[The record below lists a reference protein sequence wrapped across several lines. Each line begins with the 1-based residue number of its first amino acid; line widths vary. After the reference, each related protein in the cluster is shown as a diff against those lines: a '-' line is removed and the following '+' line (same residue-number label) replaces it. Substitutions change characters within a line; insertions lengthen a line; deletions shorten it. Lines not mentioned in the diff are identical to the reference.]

1 MDLDEGEP
9 RLFARDA
16 VRKDTTRAYLEQ
28 EEEEL
33 RAQLTDPVGEEALGE
48 QLGES
53 TRENRKRR
61 KANVED
67 VEPRRSARLAK
78 KRVTLGG
85 TGLVD
90 NPEDLPYYMEAVES
104 GYAGPGQ
111 SDPAVLRG
119 KENEAT
125 ADLGGLQESV
135 EEEDMEDPEE
145 AMDQSAGGYEELELG
160 PED

>member
-1 MDLDEGEP
+1 M
-9 RLFARDA
+9 
-16 VRKDTTRAYLEQ
+16 RKDTTRAYLEQ

-33 RAQLTDPVGEEALGE
+33 RSQLADPVGEEALGE

-78 KRVTLGG
+78 KRVTLGD
-85 TGLVD
+85 TGPGD
-90 NPEDLPYYMEAVES
+90 NPENLPYYMEAVES

-111 SDPAVLRG
+111 SDPAVLSG
-119 KENEAT
+119 EENEAME
-125 ADLGGLQESV
+125 DLGGPQESA
-135 EEEDMEDPEE
+135 EGEDMEDPEE
-145 AMDQSAGGYEELELG
+145 ATDQSAGGYEELELG
-160 PED
+160 PEDWEL